1 MIPISAIVQR
11 KHHLP
16 RSRPTAHKMIIFHPI
31 LMKDAGNV
39 PDSGR
44 ESDAI
49 VQGALTQVTDNFL
62 SKIQTTINHTRAI
75 HQEFVHINMPVHD
88 FLHKRN
94 LNILLQST

>member
-39 PDSGR
+39 PDAGR

-62 SKIQTTINHTRAI
+62 SKIQTTIN
-75 HQEFVHINMPVHD
+75 QEFVHINMPVHD